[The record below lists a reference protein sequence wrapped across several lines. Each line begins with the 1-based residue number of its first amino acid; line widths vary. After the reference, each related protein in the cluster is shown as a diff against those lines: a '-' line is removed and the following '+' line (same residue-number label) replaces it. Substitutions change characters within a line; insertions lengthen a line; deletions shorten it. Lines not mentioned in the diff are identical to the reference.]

1 MLVYQRVN
9 YKTKPPLGMV
19 DDWVYIGLPHGLPIE
34 EDAAQHVSGLQ
45 KPKIET
51 NWAIG
56 SRPRNAGLVI
66 HHIAVATSISTIRFR
81 VILLLNCGENGGPL
95 GSGCPF
101 K

>member
-1 MLVYQRVN
+1 
-9 YKTKPPLGMV
+9 MV